1 MKEICILCMVLEY
14 RMVRKKGKDEVGI
27 SALIIPIKEY
37 VAKKYVDA

>member
-1 MKEICILCMVLEY
+1 
-14 RMVRKKGKDEVGI
+14 MVRKKGKDEVGI